1 MTTLQAHK
9 TLEQLLEAVRNH
21 STMPN
26 DSALVNMAQH
36 YMQVEQI
43 HHDEMV
49 WSRFTLVCIIAAIN
63 LVAAWIILTIRYRK
77 DLKIQEEK
85 RKRLL
90 MEQQLLEQAGIGE
103 PVGSEGLE
111 ALKASSIYLQIL
123 DCLDKGD
130 RPLSEDE
137 WEQFKETFQEA
148 LPYFRTKLLD
158 FHPKLSLI
166 QYRICILV
174 KCELAPVQIAQLVG
188 RSKSAIS
195 MARSELYLRIT
206 GEKGTPS
213 QLDKLMKGF

>member
-85 RKRLL
+85 
-90 MEQQLLEQAGIGE
+90 GN
-103 PVGSEGLE
+103 VS
-111 ALKASSIYLQIL
+111 
-123 DCLDKGD
+123 
-130 RPLSEDE
+130 
-137 WEQFKETFQEA
+137 
-148 LPYFRTKLLD
+148 
-158 FHPKLSLI
+158 
-166 QYRICILV
+166 
-174 KCELAPVQIAQLVG
+174 
-188 RSKSAIS
+188 
-195 MARSELYLRIT
+195 
-206 GEKGTPS
+206 
-213 QLDKLMKGF
+213 